1 MENNIKN
8 LKAEKREKKRR
19 KRIYGMKIQP
29 GAKTLAGILKRKD
42 EKEERKK

>member
-1 MENNIKN
+1 MDNNEKN
-8 LKAEKREKKRR
+8 LKATKRERKRK

-29 GAKTLAGILKRKD
+29 GAKTLALILKKKS